1 MGREDHPAVSHC
13 TSAGLIQCVVTM
25 RVLTTSGTLQDVSLR
40 QWPLAGLDHQTHSP
54 IAQSNIAQLVGDD
67 NMATHARLYKENPWL
82 NAGVR
87 TIAWGLSRSP
97 LRVYEL
103 MADGQRKIMRH
114 DLPSR
119 GVDSVAV
126 RLDRELNAPA
136 GRVGPQRRM
145 RSTVTDYLLYG
156 NALWDISQ
164 PEGTYHVPWNRID
177 PIEGDYVPILGYR
190 IKGSKKDRFLAPE
203 DVIHFNA
210 ADDPESVLGLSPI
223 GSLKYTLALHDAL
236 QRHLVRF
243 FENSARPSGN
253 LRLQAGANEKAIE
266 SISSQIREL
275 YASPENAGKVI
286 VTTGEFQAITAG
298 HDQSQIVE
306 LAKLSREEI
315 AGGLRIPGP
324 VLGFLEH
331 AIKSNVKELREQ
343 YIRDVIG
350 NWAPAMEDDIMA
362 QRVRSDPTLRRIF
375 VEFDLD
381 VHLRPDLEA
390 LASVAAK
397 TGETVTTNERRR
409 WFNLPD
415 LPHEEANTVSTSP
428 GGTYL
433 GIEAA
438 DTPLQEPAPSTV
450 TSGGSTVGKP
460 NGKTGP
466 VDGDG
471 DGVVN
476 EKALP

>member
-1 MGREDHPAVSHC
+1 
-13 TSAGLIQCVVTM
+13 M
-25 RVLTTSGTLQDVSLR
+25 RVLTTAGELQDVSLR
-40 QWPLAGLDHQTHSP
+40 QWPLAGLDHPTRSP
-54 IAQSNIAQLVGDD
+54 IPQHNLLHMVGDG
-67 NMATHARLYKENPWL
+67 NTATHARLYKENPWL

-103 MADGQRKIMRH
+103 MADGQRKIARY
-114 DLPSR
+114 DLPSS
-119 GVDSVAV
+119 GPDGAAV
-126 RLDRELNAPA
+126 RLDKELNAPVN
-136 GRVGPQRRM
+136 RIGPQRRV
-145 RSTVTDYLLYG
+145 RATVTDYLLYG

-164 PEGTYHVPWNRID
+164 PEGTYHVPWSRIEVL
-177 PIEGDYVPILGYR
+177 EGDYVPILGYR
-190 IKGSKKDRFLAPE
+190 IKGNKRDRYLAPE

-243 FENSARPSGN
+243 FENAARPSGN
-253 LRLQAGANEKAIE
+253 LRLQPGANEKQIE
-266 SISSQIREL
+266 SITNAVREL
-275 YASPENAGKVI
+275 YTSPENAGKVI
-286 VTTGEFQAITAG
+286 VTTGDFQSITAG
-298 HDQSQIVE
+298 HDQSQIIE

-362 QRVRSDPTLRRIF
+362 QRVRSDPTLRRVF

-390 LASVAAK
+390 LAAVS
-397 TGETVTTNERRR
+397 TQTENTVTTNERRR

-415 LPHEEANTVSTSP
+415 LPHEEANTVASTP

-433 GIEAA
+433 GIE
-438 DTPLQEPAPSTV
+438 PEEPELQEPAGTEV
-450 TSGGSTVGKP
+450 EQGGSKDNKA
-460 NGKTGP
+460 NGKTKAH
-466 VDGDG
+466 DGDG
-471 DGVVN
+471 DGQVN
-476 EKALP
+476 EPPHGR